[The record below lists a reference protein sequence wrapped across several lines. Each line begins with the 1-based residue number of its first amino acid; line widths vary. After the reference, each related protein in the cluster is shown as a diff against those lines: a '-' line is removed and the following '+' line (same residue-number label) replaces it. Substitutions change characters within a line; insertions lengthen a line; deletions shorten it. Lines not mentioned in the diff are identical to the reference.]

1 MRSLFLTAL
10 LALTGMMVFAQK
22 LPKAKDLLEKN
33 KLAEARTE
41 IDNFLAIEKNK
52 NNAEAWYTKA
62 KVYTNISKDNS
73 LKATVPNARETAF
86 EALQKY
92 AELENTTVK
101 DSAKRFLLLTIDNRQ
116 PLVDL
121 YQGYSADAASFFN
134 SGNYNDALTNFKNS
148 YNVFEFLAKQGWT
161 NNIKLDT
168 TTALYAGIS
177 AEKASKPDE
186 AAVFYGKIAE
196 NKATGEGF
204 AEIYKWLAD
213 FHLRKGNK
221 EESMKFVNLGKQVY
235 PREAFWP
242 EFELDMMREGTDKE
256 QLFKKYEEI
265 IAANPDSF
273 LYKFNYG
280 VELYQAAYNPDST
293 QRPANSKE
301 MIAKAVDQLD
311 AALKLKEDYANAH
324 LLLGQIYYNQGV
336 DISNVNKTIRPKPNA
351 KLTAAELKKKEE
363 LRNEMNKKY
372 DQAIPHFEK
381 VDQIL
386 GKQGKLKGEEKARLK
401 DAYDL
406 LISIYEQKQNSE
418 KATAFTEKFNNVE
431 KNH

>member
-10 LALTGMMVFAQK
+10 LALTGLAVFSQK

-41 IDNFLAIEKNK
+41 IDNYLAVDKNK
-52 NNAEAWYTKA
+52 DNAEGWYTKA
-62 KVYTNISKDNS
+62 KVYNNIAKDNN
-73 LKATVPNARETAF
+73 LKATVPNAREVAF
-86 EALQKY
+86 ESLQKY
-92 AELENTTVK
+92 MELEKANVK
-101 DSAKRFLLLTIDNRQ
+101 DTTKRYLLLTIDNRQ

-148 YNVFEFLAKQGWT
+148 YNVFEFLANQGWT

-196 NKATGEGF
+196 HKATGEGF

-213 FHLRKGNK
+213 YHNRKGNK
-221 EESMKFVNLGKQVY
+221 EEAQKFIKLGKEVY
-235 PREAFWP
+235 PQDAFWP
-242 EFELDMMREGTDKE
+242 EFELDMMRDTKDTA
-256 QLFKKYEEI
+256 QLFNKYEEI

-280 VELYQAAYNPDST
+280 VELYQAGYNPDST

-301 MIAKAVDQLD
+301 MIQKAIDQLN
-311 AALKLKEDYANAH
+311 AALKLNPDYPNAH

-336 DISNVNKTIRPKPNA
+336 DINNVNKAIRPKPNA
-351 KLTAAELKKKEE
+351 KLTAAELKKKED
-363 LRNEMNKKY
+363 LRKEMNAKY
-372 DQAIPHFEK
+372 DLAIPHFEK
-381 VDQIL
+381 VDQML
-386 GKQGKLKGEEKARLK
+386 GAQGKLKADEKGRLK

-406 LISIYEQKQNSE
+406 LISIYEQKQD
-418 KATAFTEKFNNVE
+418 KDKIATYTDKFNNVE
-431 KNH
+431 KVH

>member
-10 LALTGMMVFAQK
+10 LALTGLAVFAQK

-33 KLAEARTE
+33 KLAEAKTE
-41 IDNFLAIEKNK
+41 IDNFLAVEKNK
-52 NNAEAWYTKA
+52 ANSEAWYTKA
-62 KVYTNISKDNS
+62 KIYNAIAKDNA

-86 EALQKY
+86 ESLRQY
-92 AELENTTVK
+92 AEIEKTTVK
-101 DSAKRFLLLTIDNRQ
+101 DTAKRFLLLNVDRT

-121 YQGYSADAASFFN
+121 YQGYSADAATFFN
-134 SGNYNDALTNFKNS
+134 SGNYNDALANFKNS
-148 YNVFEFLAKQGWT
+148 YSVFEFLANNGWT

-177 AEKASKPDE
+177 AEKANKPEE
-186 AAVFYGKIAE
+186 AAVYYGKIAE
-196 NKATGEGF
+196 SKATGEGF

-213 FHLRKGNK
+213 YHYRKGNK

-235 PREAFWP
+235 PKEAFWP
-242 EFELDMMREGTDKE
+242 EFELDMMRETADKN
-256 QLFKKYEEI
+256 QLFQKYEEI
-265 IAANPDSF
+265 VTANPDSF
-273 LYKFNYG
+273 LYRFNYG

-301 MIAKAVDQLD
+301 MITKAVEQLN
-311 AALKLKEDYANAH
+311 AALKLNPDYANAH
-324 LLLGQIYYNQGV
+324 LLLGQIYYNEGV
-336 DISNVNKTIRPKPNA
+336 DISNVNKAIRPKGNA
-351 KLTAAELKKKEE
+351 KLSAAELKKKEE

-381 VDQIL
+381 VDTLI
-386 GKQGKLKGEEKARLK
+386 GSKGKLKADEKGRLK

-406 LISIYEQKQNSE
+406 LISIYEQRQDKE
-418 KATAFTEKFNNVE
+418 KAAAYTDKFNNVE